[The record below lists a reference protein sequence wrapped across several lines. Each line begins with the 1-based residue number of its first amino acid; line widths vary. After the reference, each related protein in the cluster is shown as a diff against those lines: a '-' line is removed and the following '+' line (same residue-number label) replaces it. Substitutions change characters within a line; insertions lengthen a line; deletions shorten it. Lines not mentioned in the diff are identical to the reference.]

1 MSYINFLAGA
11 ATRVI
16 TPPLDRG
23 PVYLAGF
30 QPNRPATGVEQ
41 DLTVRALALRL
52 DEQSAVLV
60 ACDLIGLSLPDIEDI
75 RARVAAFGI
84 APKSLIVACTHTH
97 SAPDTLGLWGPD
109 PTTTGVNRVYL
120 ETVKQAVAECAIE
133 ALTFCCPVK
142 LRHATATLADLIENY
157 RTPGLVDD
165 QLAALQFIKPDGEV
179 VATLLNLAC
188 HPEVLDGAS
197 TLLSPDYPGV
207 ACAMVEAA
215 VGGTALHVSGA
226 LGGMLSPSIADRSP
240 AGVRQMGAAYAEVA
254 LKALSTAPTCS
265 LTKLLV
271 RRTSF
276 DLPFENPLF
285 QQAHKLGIIR
295 PRSLQDGQMA
305 TECCY
310 IDLGP
315 AQILSIPGELLPQL
329 GFVLQQ
335 AMPGPCRILAGIAD
349 DEIGYILPDEEYVA
363 PADYRSPGSQYEESM
378 SLGPTTGSRV
388 IAAALSLIRDE
399 RLVIEDG

>member
-16 TPPLDRG
+16 TPDLDRG

-52 DEQSAVLV
+52 DEQSAVLI

-84 APKSLIVACTHTH
+84 APESLIVACTHTH

-120 ETVKQAVAECAIE
+120 ESVKQAVADCAVE
-133 ALTFCCPVK
+133 ALTFCCPVQ
-142 LRHATATLADLIENY
+142 LRHAAATLDGFIENY

-165 QLAALQFIKPDGEV
+165 QIAALQFVKPDGEV

-188 HPEVLDGAS
+188 HPEVLDGTS

-240 AGVRQMGAAYAEVA
+240 AGVRQMGAAYAEAA
-254 LKALSTAPTCS
+254 LNALSAAPTIVPGQ
-265 LTKLLV
+265 LII
-271 RRTSF
+271 RRTRF

-285 QQAHKLGIIR
+285 RQAHELGVLR
-295 PRSLQDGQMA
+295 PRHIQDGLMA
-305 TECCY
+305 TECAY

-329 GFVLQQ
+329 GFTLQQ

-349 DEIGYILPDEEYVA
+349 DEIGYILPDDEYVA
-363 PADYRSPGSQYEESM
+363 PADYLTPGAQYEESM
-378 SLGPTTGSRV
+378 SLGPTTGSHMM
-388 IAAALSLIRDE
+388 AAALSLIGK
-399 RLVIEDG
+399 V